1 MELTIFKRYLTRFLK
16 ENDIVRYKKRI
27 IEYLSQEPQF
37 DKSAY
42 CHPFSRIQW
51 GEEGGFEF
59 WLLKQ
64 IAWLDYLIY
73 VISDGELIN
82 EFEKQNKCTRFIF
95 VKYIKLYTNS
105 MWGINKSEE
114 VEKAY
119 VRLFEKTSRLI

>member
-16 ENDIVRYKKRI
+16 ENNIVRYKKRI
-27 IEYLSQEPQF
+27 NKYISQESQF
-37 DKSAY
+37 SKSVY
-42 CHPFSRIQW
+42 CHPFSPIRW

-64 IAWLDYLIY
+64 IEWLCYLTYI
-73 VISDGELIN
+73 ISDGELIN

-105 MWGINKSEE
+105 LWGINKSEE
-114 VEKAY
+114 LEKAY
-119 VRLFEKTSRLI
+119 AQLYERTSKLI